1 MAIEEQERST
11 FGDFSIETYDSGA
24 GSAQLA
30 NDLLSPETS
39 TSSPDDIVKID
50 KEKEAKEEAEKK
62 AQLAKA
68 KVKEATKKEEIK
80 EDSRNAIEDIF
91 REGKEEASTDEEDE
105 TKKEDLEES
114 KDDNRFSDLA
124 KDLFSLNV
132 FTKEEGEEDVEID
145 TPEALLERFNHEKRK
160 GAEEQI
166 QNFLGRFGEDY
177 QNAFQAIFVKGVD
190 PKEYFGTY
198 DSLASYSDMDLSIES
213 NQEAVVKRAYIDQG
227 MEPADADAKL
237 EKIKSYGDLEDE
249 AQRFHKVLVK
259 KEAAKLAQL
268 EQDSEKKLQQLTQT
282 KQQYAQNVTT
292 ILQDKLKTKEFDG
305 IPINPALAQELADF
319 LVTDKYKTSS
329 GETLTEFDKTI
340 LELKRPENHAQK
352 VKVGLLLKMLQKDP
366 KLSTLLK
373 TAVTKEAE
381 KIFSSVTKAKT
392 NKETTKQ
399 DKPNR
404 WFV

>member
-1 MAIEEQERST
+1 MANEGQERST
-11 FGDFSIETYDSGA
+11 FGDFSIETFDNGL

-30 NDLLSPETS
+30 NELLSPETS
-39 TSSPDDIVKID
+39 TASPDDIVKID
-50 KEKEAKEEAEKK
+50 KEKEAKEEADKK

-68 KVKEATKKEEIK
+68 KTKEAPKKDESKDDNKNVLDDFLGGEKEE
-80 EDSRNAIEDIF
+80 S
-91 REGKEEASTDEEDE
+91 STDEEE
-105 TKKEDLEES
+105 EATKENLEES
-114 KDDNRFSDLA
+114 KDDNRFSALA

-132 FTKEEGEEDVEID
+132 FTKEEDEEDVEID

-268 EQDSEKKLQQLTQT
+268 EQDSEKRLQQLAQT

-305 IPINPALAQELADF
+305 IPINPTLAQELADF

-373 TAVTKEAE
+373 IAVTKEAD
-381 KIFSSVTKAKT
+381 KIFSSVTKAKN

-399 DKPNR
+399 DKPAR